1 MNRKNNY
8 ILGTR
13 SYTVVA
19 VAAAAAA
26 AAAVASATLILTRRT
41 VQRALDLPRR
51 RIDIY
56 HRWRGGVRR
65 S

>member
-1 MNRKNNY
+1 VNRKNNY

-13 SYTVVA
+13 SYTV